1 MHRETWIF
9 GYGSLIWRPAF
20 RFEEMARGYITG
32 WARRFWQGSTDHRGV
47 PGAPG
52 RVVTLIPEPGARCWG
67 MAYRIAPADL
77 DEVLRALD
85 HREQGGYARHD
96 VPLYLAD
103 GRAEGADGAASTATV
118 YLATP
123 DNPSYLGAAPLAEIA
138 AQVLASRGPSGS
150 NVEYVLRLAEALEA
164 MNADDAHVTELA
176 RLVRG
181 RAQEQGTT
189 AGPDRLA
196 EHPGAH
202 RPRTCEGS
210 PGAELS
216 SQFRTRVDPSRRC
229 ARPEVRPSSGRG

>member
-20 RFEEMARGYITG
+20 RFEEMAPGYITG

-103 GRAEGADGAASTATV
+103 GRAEGAAWTATV

-123 DNPSYLGAAPLAEIA
+123 GNSDYLGEAPLAEIA

-164 MNADDAHVTELA
+164 MSADDEHVTELA

-181 RAQEQGTT
+181 RAQEQGTS
-189 AGPDRLA
+189 ARPDRPA
-196 EHPGAH
+196 ERRGAH
-202 RPRTCEGS
+202 RPRPSEGS

-216 SQFRTRVDPSRRC
+216 VEDGGLSAAP
-229 ARPEVRPSSGRG
+229 